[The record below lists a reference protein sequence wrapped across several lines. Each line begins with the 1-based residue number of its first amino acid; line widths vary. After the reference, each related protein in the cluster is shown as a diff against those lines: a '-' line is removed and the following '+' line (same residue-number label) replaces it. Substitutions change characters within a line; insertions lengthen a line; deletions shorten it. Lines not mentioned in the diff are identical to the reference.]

1 MKLDLINNPKF
12 QSAYTYLQAAG
23 SDAADG
29 TAQGIHL
36 RWAFQKTLGDL
47 HLAKGNLTP
56 ASTLGFNRPN
66 DFVKIYR
73 TPYDKKAD
81 VKIKFNNVAANL
93 PTTEISSGATR
104 EWHYLANIPVPTVP
118 ANTTDVFIKFTDVA
132 AYDAIR
138 ATMTTLKP
146 KDMMMQYP
154 GVIEIYANKLMFAI
168 EFEGEI
174 IDNTPPAGTNTY
186 IRVESV
192 ALNDT
197 DDATTKYVSCR
208 TAFNA
213 VGNNAGKLKK
223 LVPGEPAPAGHD
235 KKDLRLVCENMEH
248 VRFDRANA
256 WVKEIRL
263 ETYVDYIVL
272 VNKQGP
278 DGKWDF
284 VGDFAL
290 TNVDATAFQRLEDP
304 GNYLIDKKWPKFNEY
319 DQSSG
324 AFTVKTDNYEDKWL
338 SPSAPT
344 DGLKAAVNKYLNLTT
359 TDLLANDSL
368 PSETPDDNAQINVS
382 YLNMLKLVGLD
393 FHVARMLG
401 IGHIDGLKQVGG
413 GPNQQ
418 FIYALQYV
426 TTADLASGTPGT
438 TTVTHTFLTLPT
450 GRKDYRLPPSPILTP
465 VTYGLFA
472 ENGTGTPTPLTDPE
486 GYSPYSDMRFINV
499 NRSQFFYELPFG
511 PFFYELTEF
520 CLCKE
525 SLPVLFGMDYRK
537 QAEADYRKPEISND
551 PSYTDFVGYPEV
563 VPIPDTAENPIYI
576 HRETEEGFHEYAMYS
591 INWFSRISPR
601 SNIQPTDETD
611 FPKRNT
617 LLPPFN
623 LGVQLIQEEEP
634 LILTT
639 SLEQTMLQNYT
650 ASDKTLVRATFDWN
664 HIHFNAH
671 QFATEAEFFFR
682 DTLALEV
689 RGEITSVIQLPNHLV
704 QITTGPYTITSTSPS
719 EIVQPFISA
728 SDATKFIGSSLSANE
743 SAYVV
748 ENVLSTGNN
757 PTFILRQIKQT
768 NVNDPLLNNNFLITE
783 TYLSPSTGERY
794 FISENLSN
802 ENNWDANLIKKV
814 YLEKF
819 STNATIDVVGSVGND
834 KNYTIYNVGL
844 VGSDTEIKVTQ
855 LIPNSAVSGDVVFK
869 KTKRIIGVDTG
880 TNSFIVQGDITADF
894 SGLPMITVSASM
906 ANNGTY
912 SVDSV
917 SVISGNSHITLDA
930 SPVIPDP
937 INFSGYLTYSK
948 SYPIIGV
955 DILNKSF
962 LLSGNIIAELDVPHL
977 EFTNESDGTISR
989 SVPGGIFQKASIV
1002 EKPRVYAGDDPAV
1015 ATPPPN
1021 PGDPIPNSR
1030 SGVYEITF
1038 DTFQLEN
1045 HIDPEVSW
1053 YKGTIRI
1060 QEDPAFLPV
1069 GVQPEIK
1076 TLQIWNIDTTGAT
1089 LKLLV
1094 IDSTLDYVTTGGVDV
1109 PNGTYVPILNGAN
1122 VDVNFHPS
1130 YKLYLKADTNIN
1142 PTTGGTNNFDSAT
1155 ILPSSGEGSRKTFVA
1170 VRSIDNS
1177 DPSEVIESYMHVPV
1191 VLLAQ
1196 EIINP
1201 LPIGPPTGP
1210 LFATRP
1216 DFYGKATY
1224 TFDVK
1229 VDTTGG
1235 RVPFAVVFYRANED
1249 RILDVLYKSATIIQI
1264 KSDLAALGEDLY
1276 FTDRW
1281 NDLINTNY
1289 NTSTGEYN
1297 THGPSLF
1304 KFPLP
1309 DNDGYIIP
1317 NRNRAVIER
1326 PFEFSHLLNS
1336 NYTYVTDPSI
1346 TRTFSEIIREA
1357 IQVAF
1362 VSLTEQPIPYN
1373 FIKTGT
1379 TTSNKKPVFKK
1390 PNGLLMLPTEPGF
1403 DFAPMAMKYVN
1414 GADTFIRFTDYSLDG
1429 AAKNVYFYFG
1439 IELSNRLQ
1447 FGPLAANGIAG
1458 PIQLVNTNSAQAPEI
1473 KRVLTQL
1480 QNSVAGIPTAVKFE
1494 LNNYIPSE
1502 NIKKFQVYRTSDADD
1517 ALSMRNMKMVKD
1529 VNVGDNVLDDF
1540 SDVSFPLYGDPLFY
1554 RLIAL
1559 REIKNEFNQIELVP
1573 SLPSNLVMASI
1584 VDVVN
1589 PEAPK
1594 LQSENGTTTATELQ
1608 NVVLKWTPTCYNGTY
1623 SLQKQNESGNWV
1635 EIFKIKSNEVS
1646 LQYPPLDLSSLPD
1659 FTNFPETAILL
1670 RQDSNGNNIYHR
1682 FRVKVENSSG
1692 LLNLT
1697 EKELTLAKGITDIQ
1711 ESDVVSYADSNFTL
1725 NPLGTQEVDEGVSHP
1740 VTMTFTDIF
1749 SPLPAGHNTFV
1760 NTDITVTDDLGNTFT
1775 KTINAVGGS
1784 VTFNHG
1790 DGGLILDNSNPN
1802 RVYTIITKTFT
1813 DYATTGA
1820 SKKYIL
1826 NYVSGPCHDLL
1837 QLSNSII
1844 SLTDSQH
1851 TISPLINQDIDQG
1864 VSNPGSFTFTDIS
1877 DPNSIGQTFASLDVT
1892 LTDDLGNTFTKTISL
1907 AGGNVTFNQGDG
1919 GLQLDGTNPN
1929 RTYSIVAKLKT
1940 NLCSAG
1946 TDFSYAVTYIFTP
1959 CNQLTALTSIVT
1971 FTDGNTVSINPLTS
1985 QNITS
1990 HTHPNSTITMSE
2002 IISSG
2007 LPIGHTFTSMDVIL
2021 EDDLG
2026 GSSLKTINAPSG
2038 NVVFNHGDGGLILD
2052 SSDPNRTYVMTV
2064 VLYTNLCTDGTV
2076 YAYQVKYGI

>member
-12 QSAYTYLQAAG
+12 QSAETYLQAAG
-23 SDAADG
+23 SDESDG
-29 TAQGIHL
+29 TARGIHL

-93 PTTEISSGATR
+93 PTVEVSSGATR
-104 EWHYLANIPVPTVP
+104 EWKYLGNIAVPTVP
-118 ANTTDVFIKFTDVA
+118 ANTTDVIVKFTDVA
-132 AYDAIR
+132 EYDTIR

-146 KDMMMQYP
+146 KDFMEQYR
-154 GVIEIYANKLMFAI
+154 GVIEVYASKLMFAI
-168 EFEGEI
+168 EFDGVI

-197 DDATTKYVSCR
+197 DDVSSKYVSCR

-248 VRFDRANA
+248 VRFDTANA
-256 WVKEIRL
+256 YVKEIRL

-284 VGDFAL
+284 IGDFAL
-290 TNVDATAFQRLEDP
+290 TNVDSVAFQRLEFP
-304 GNYLIDKKWPKFNEY
+304 ANYLIDKRWPKYNEY
-319 DQSSG
+319 DQTSG
-324 AFTVKTDNYEDKWL
+324 AFTVKVDNYEDKWL
-338 SPSAPT
+338 SPAAPN
-344 DGLKAAVNKYLNLTT
+344 DGLKAAVNKYVQLTQ
-359 TDLLANDSL
+359 TDLLANAAL
-368 PSETPDDNAQINVS
+368 ASETPDDNAAITVS
-382 YLNMLKLVGLD
+382 YLDMLKLVGLD

-401 IGHIDGLKQVGG
+401 IGHIDALKQAGG
-413 GPNQQ
+413 GANQQ
-418 FIYALQYV
+418 YIYSLQYV
-426 TTADLASGTPGT
+426 TTADLATGTPGS
-438 TTVTHTFLTLPT
+438 TTVTHTYLTLPT
-450 GRKDYRLPPSPILTP
+450 SRKDYRLPPPPTLIP
-465 VTYGLFA
+465 VTYGIFA
-472 ENGTGTPTPLTDPE
+472 ENGTGTPTPLTDPD
-486 GYSPYSDMRFINV
+486 GYSPYSDMRFVNV

-511 PFFYELTEF
+511 PFFYDLTEF
-520 CLCKE
+520 CLCGE
-525 SLPVLFGMDYRK
+525 SLPVLFGLDYRK
-537 QAEADYRKPEISND
+537 QGEADYRKPEISND
-551 PSYTDFVGYPEV
+551 PSYSDFVGYPEV
-563 VPIPDTAENPIYI
+563 VPIPDTDGNPTYI

-601 SNIQPTDETD
+601 SNIQLTDETD

-623 LGVQLIQEEEP
+623 LGIQLIQEELP

-639 SLEQTMLQNYT
+639 SAEQTMLQSYT
-650 ASDKTLVRATFDWN
+650 APDKTLVRATFDWN

-689 RGEITSVIQLPNHLV
+689 KGEITAVIQLPNHLV
-704 QITTGPYTITSTSPS
+704 QVTTGPYTVTSTSPS
-719 EIVQPFISA
+719 QIVQPFIA
-728 SDATKFIGSSLSANE
+728 PGDVGKFVGSSFSADENN
-743 SAYVV
+743 YVV
-748 ENVLSTGNN
+748 QNVLSTGNN
-757 PTFILRQIKQT
+757 PTFILQQIKQT

-783 TYLSPSTGERY
+783 TYLSPAIGDRY
-794 FISENLSN
+794 FISENLAN

-819 STNATIDVVGSVGND
+819 STNAKIDVVGTIGND
-834 KNYTIYNVGL
+834 KNYTIYDIAL
-844 VGSDTEIKVTQ
+844 VGSDTEIKVVQ
-855 LIPNSAVSGDVVFK
+855 LIPNPAITGDVVFK
-869 KTKRIIGVDTG
+869 KTHRIIGIDSG
-880 TNSFIVQGDITADF
+880 SNSFIVQGDVTADF
-894 SGLPMITVSASM
+894 STLPMITVSASL
-906 ANNGTY
+906 ANDGTY
-912 SVDSV
+912 SVDNV
-917 SVISGNSHITLDA
+917 SLVSGDTWITLDA
-930 SPVIPDP
+930 SPVIPDVV
-937 INFSGYLTYSK
+937 NFNGYLTYSK

-955 DILNKSF
+955 NVSNKSF
-962 LLSGNIIAELDVPHL
+962 VLAGNVISELDVPHI
-977 EFTNESDGTISR
+977 EFVNESDGTLSR
-989 SVPGGIFQKASIV
+989 IVPGGIFQKATIV

-1015 ATPPPN
+1015 STPPPN
-1021 PGDPIPNSR
+1021 AGDPIPNSR

-1038 DTFQLEN
+1038 DTYQLEA

-1060 QEDPAFLPV
+1060 QEDPAFLPL
-1069 GVQPEIK
+1069 GVQPQIK
-1076 TLQIWNIDTTGAT
+1076 TLQIWNVDTTGAT
-1089 LKLLV
+1089 LKVLA
-1094 IDSTLDYVTTGGVDV
+1094 IDNTLDYVTTGGIDV
-1109 PNGTYVPILNGAN
+1109 PNGGYVPILGGAN

-1130 YKLYLKADTNIN
+1130 YKIYLKADTNTN
-1142 PTTGGTNNFDSAT
+1142 PTTGGTNNFDSPT
-1155 ILPSSGEGSRKTFVA
+1155 ILPTAGEGSRKTFVA
-1170 VRSIDNS
+1170 VRSIDRS
-1177 DPSEVIESYMHVPV
+1177 DPSEVLESYMHVPV

-1249 RILDVLYKSATIIQI
+1249 RILDVLYKPETVVQI
-1264 KSDLAALGEDLY
+1264 KEDLAALGEDLY

-1281 NDLINTNY
+1281 NDLINSNY

-1297 THGPSLF
+1297 THGPDPF

-1309 DNDGYIIP
+1309 DNDRYIIP
-1317 NRNRAVIER
+1317 NRNRTVIER
-1326 PFEFSHLLNS
+1326 PFEFPHLLNT
-1336 NYTYVTDPSI
+1336 NYTYTTNSSI
-1346 TRTFSEIIREA
+1346 TRPFVEIIREA
-1357 IQVAF
+1357 IQIAF

-1390 PNGLLMLPTEPGF
+1390 PNGLLMLPTDTGF
-1403 DFAPMAMKYVN
+1403 DFAPMAVKYVN

-1458 PIQLVNTNSAQAPEI
+1458 PIQLVNVNAAQAPEI

-1480 QNSVAGIPTAVKFE
+1480 QNTVASIPTAVKFE

-1502 NIKKFQVYRTSDADD
+1502 NIKKLQVYRTSDADD

-1529 VNVGDNVLDDF
+1529 VNVGDTVLDDF

-1554 RLIAL
+1554 RLVAL
-1559 REIKNEFNQIELVP
+1559 REIKNEFNQVELVP

-1589 PEAPK
+1589 PEAPVI
-1594 LQSENGTTTATELQ
+1594 SFTSDPPTAAPITLN
-1608 NVVLKWTPTCYNGTY
+1608 NVALSWPTTCYNGTY
-1623 SLQKQNESGNWV
+1623 YLYKMTSSGNWTK
-1635 EIFKIKSNEVS
+1635 IYQIKSNDPIISVN
-1646 LQYPPLDLSSLPD
+1646 LVDTDLADGS
-1659 FTNFPETAILL
+1659 ILK
-1670 RQDSNGNNIYHR
+1670 QDDDLNTIYAR
-1682 FRVKVENSSG
+1682 FRVQVENSSG

-1697 EKELTLAKGITDIQ
+1697 QNELTI
-1711 ESDVVSYADSNFTL
+1711 
-1725 NPLGTQEVDEGVSHP
+1725 
-1740 VTMTFTDIF
+1740 
-1749 SPLPAGHNTFV
+1749 
-1760 NTDITVTDDLGNTFT
+1760 
-1775 KTINAVGGS
+1775 
-1784 VTFNHG
+1784 
-1790 DGGLILDNSNPN
+1790 
-1802 RVYTIITKTFT
+1802 
-1813 DYATTGA
+1813 
-1820 SKKYIL
+1820 
-1826 NYVSGPCHDLL
+1826 
-1837 QLSNSII
+1837 
-1844 SLTDSQH
+1844 
-1851 TISPLINQDIDQG
+1851 
-1864 VSNPGSFTFTDIS
+1864 
-1877 DPNSIGQTFASLDVT
+1877 
-1892 LTDDLGNTFTKTISL
+1892 
-1907 AGGNVTFNQGDG
+1907 
-1919 GLQLDGTNPN
+1919 
-1929 RTYSIVAKLKT
+1929 
-1940 NLCSAG
+1940 
-1946 TDFSYAVTYIFTP
+1946 
-1959 CNQLTALTSIVT
+1959 
-1971 FTDGNTVSINPLTS
+1971 
-1985 QNITS
+1985 
-1990 HTHPNSTITMSE
+1990 
-2002 IISSG
+2002 
-2007 LPIGHTFTSMDVIL
+2007 
-2021 EDDLG
+2021 
-2026 GSSLKTINAPSG
+2026 
-2038 NVVFNHGDGGLILD
+2038 
-2052 SSDPNRTYVMTV
+2052 
-2064 VLYTNLCTDGTV
+2064 
-2076 YAYQVKYGI
+2076 